1 MSSESKYQTCTQQ
14 IKKNEKGQEKIMEL
28 IPYTKPS
35 VLALINTKWCDE
47 MVKISLPLT
56 KGLEFERF
64 E

>member
-1 MSSESKYQTCTQQ
+1 
-14 IKKNEKGQEKIMEL
+14 MEL

-47 MVKISLPLT
+47 MVKIPPPLT
-56 KGLEFERF
+56 KGLEFKLF